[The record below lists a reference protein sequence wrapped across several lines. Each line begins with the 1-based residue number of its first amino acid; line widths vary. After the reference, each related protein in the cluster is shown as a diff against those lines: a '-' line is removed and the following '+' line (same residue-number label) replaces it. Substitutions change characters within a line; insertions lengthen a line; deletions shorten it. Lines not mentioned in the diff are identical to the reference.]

1 MIIQTYNVQEVKAQ
15 LSKLLQEVD
24 SGKEIIIAKSGTPMA
39 RISRIEEG
47 SPKICFGVLK
57 GKVTVSEDFDAP
69 LPDDLLSEFEGN

>member
-24 SGKEIIIAKSGTPMA
+24 SGKEIIIAKAGKPMA

-47 SPKICFGVLK
+47 SSL
-57 GKVTVSEDFDAP
+57 P
-69 LPDDLLSEFEGN
+69 LRAANP